1 MLVYVQLFP
10 SHPFRS
16 LYGPACT
23 SKGDLG
29 AYLDGDPWLEKQ
41 CTRHSQVH
49 ACTTLVCKV
58 WSPHSEK
65 PLELL
70 CASVSAALNY

>member
-1 MLVYVQLFP
+1 MLVYVQLFL
-10 SHPFRS
+10 SLPFRS
-16 LYGPACT
+16 PYGPGCT

-29 AYLDGDPWLEKQ
+29 TYMDVDPWLEKQ

-49 ACTTLVCKV
+49 TCTTLACKV
-58 WSPHSEK
+58 GAPHSEK

-70 CASVSAALNY
+70 CASDSAALNY